1 MLFIIE
7 FFRLREG
14 DDAHATLDRI
24 TQSGN
29 RSGGGESES
38 QIALR
43 DIEHAAEA
51 LRLADFFG
59 PGWG

>member
-1 MLFIIE
+1 MLFTIE
-7 FFRLREG
+7 FFRLREE

-24 TQSGN
+24 THIGTDL
-29 RSGGGESES
+29 EAVS

-51 LRLADFFG
+51 RWLANFG